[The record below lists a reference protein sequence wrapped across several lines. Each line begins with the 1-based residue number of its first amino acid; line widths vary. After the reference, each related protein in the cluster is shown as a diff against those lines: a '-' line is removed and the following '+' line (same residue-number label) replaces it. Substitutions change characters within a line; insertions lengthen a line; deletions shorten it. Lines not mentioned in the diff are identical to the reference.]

1 MIYKLFVWGVPIRYI
16 RRPRQMV
23 SYVRSVPTFPKLL
36 APIGFPLGVN
46 VIDIWRDSVV
56 ALWRAGPNS
65 APKAVVS
72 NRVTLHRG
80 T

>member
-36 APIGFPLGVN
+36 APIGFPLGATK
-46 VIDIWRDSVV
+46 DGEVV
-56 ALWRAGPNS
+56 F
-65 APKAVVS
+65 
-72 NRVTLHRG
+72 VTKP
-80 T
+80 